1 MSNIAL
7 KIENLVKKYPSVL
20 ALKGISFEI
29 KEKELFAL
37 LGPNGAGKTTTIRII
52 SGLTQPT
59 SGNIYIFNKSI
70 FNNPIWAK
78 NQIGIVPQTI
88 NLDLELSVEENLLIH
103 GFLYRMSLDQIK
115 KRIEELLELADL
127 TFRRKTKIKELSGG
141 MRRRVLIIRALMHN
155 PKILLLDEPTVGLD
169 PHIRR
174 KIWSFIKNI
183 QSKGTTILLTTHY
196 MEEAEILADRVAFI
210 FSGKIIDIDTPKNFV
225 NRLGNY
231 ALDIYLQNETKTFY
245 FKSKDEAEQELL
257 RYSKKYFVS
266 LRRVNLEDVFL
277 TYMEK
282 KK

>member
-7 KIENLVKKYPSVL
+7 KIENLVKRYPSVL

-37 LGPNGAGKTTTIRII
+37 LGPNGAGKTTIIRII

-127 TFRRKTKIKELSGG
+127 TFRRKSKIKELSGG

-183 QSKGTTILLTTHY
+183 QSNGTTILLTTHY

-231 ALDIYLQNETKTFY
+231 ALDVYLQNKTKTFY